1 MGVCSVSH
9 PDRGGVRAL
18 IFPSTRS
25 GGCARCGAKQS
36 RPVTLSEEG
45 APHRPSGALLRRR
58 YVCTGAHTAPAEWRA
73 ASGRQRPRRGGP
85 PAAVWAARGLV
96 AETGG
101 GITARPSP
109 AFRYEAK
116 EIRACVSGCNTD
128 AHVLRAHTAAETG
141 KEKEQIACRVS
152 AAATAEN
159 KWNKYSKKKNSDTSS
174 SCAAAL
180 TRHPPAG
187 RCGSAAQGQPPAA
200 ATLPPTPGRLPRR
213 RREPALLDLNSHP
226 PPPPA
231 TD

>member
-1 MGVCSVSH
+1 MGGRPAGWIGSGPGGVIGGWLEGAAGGWEGAARYRRPCGGHPAVGVCSVSH

-159 KWNKYSKKKNSDTSS
+159 KWNKYSKKKK
-174 SCAAAL
+174 
-180 TRHPPAG
+180 
-187 RCGSAAQGQPPAA
+187 Q
-200 ATLPPTPGRLPRR
+200 
-213 RREPALLDLNSHP
+213 
-226 PPPPA
+226 
-231 TD
+231 